1 MSYEILNF
9 ADRTPEP
16 AAPDDGF
23 FERLAFYSEIDAKK
37 MAANIEHLANR
48 NGRQWTMDDFV
59 LSPPHNAREED
70 DAVDGNA
77 KPGGELNLYHL
88 TVEFLGWLHRIEN
101 VPYAKG
107 ELGRRELHRFI
118 IDRHYGRLEYRES
131 MLQSMQ
137 RDIDRKKGRRTKPVR
152 KYRQYEHMLAPDPE
166 RLDRYLAGLLDMM
179 NQLHHRASALFE
191 FLPDWLRFPEVKQL
205 IDAETRTQTMDRL
218 ARTAGSLSRILEI
231 YTEDPAPG

>member
-1 MSYEILNF
+1 
-9 ADRTPEP
+9 
-16 AAPDDGF
+16 
-23 FERLAFYSEIDAKK
+23 
-37 MAANIEHLANR
+37 MAAN
-48 NGRQWTMDDFV
+48 
-59 LSPPHNAREED
+59 
-70 DAVDGNA
+70 
-77 KPGGELNLYHL
+77 
-88 TVEFLGWLHRIEN
+88 
-101 VPYAKG
+101 
-107 ELGRRELHRFI
+107 
-118 IDRHYGRLEYRES
+118 RES

-137 RDIDRKKGRRTKPVR
+137 RDIDRKKGRRTRPVR